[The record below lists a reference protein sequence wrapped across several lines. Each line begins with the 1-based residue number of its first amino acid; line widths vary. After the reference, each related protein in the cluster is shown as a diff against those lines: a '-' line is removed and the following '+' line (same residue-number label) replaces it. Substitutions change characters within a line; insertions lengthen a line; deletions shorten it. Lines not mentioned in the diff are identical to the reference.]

1 MKVISINAGS
11 SSLKF
16 KLFDMTTEEVIAS
29 GLFERIGID
38 GSFYT
43 IKYGSESIR
52 EDIELPDQTT
62 AVRIL
67 LDKLIALEIISS
79 LEDISGIGHRVVSG
93 GEKYK
98 DSVLVTDQVI
108 EDIEAMKDFAPLH
121 NVQSA
126 KVMRAFK
133 EVLPTV
139 DMVAIFDTTFHQT
152 MKEENFLYP
161 VPYEWY
167 TNYKVRKYGAHG
179 TSYRYVV
186 EETEK
191 TLGKKDIK
199 AIICHLGSG
208 ASIAAVENGK
218 SVDTSMGFTP
228 VSGIM
233 MATRAGDIDPS
244 IITYI
249 MEKEGK
255 NALEVLDDLNHNS
268 GMLGFSEVSS
278 DCRDIEREMHE
289 GNERCKLTLELYY
302 KRIVSY
308 IASYY
313 CLLNK
318 ADIIVF
324 TGGIG
329 ENRSLVR
336 SNIINKLSC
345 LGITIDEE
353 KNSEED
359 NPLKGKIRK
368 ISTDS
373 SSIPVYVIP
382 TNEELVMARDT
393 LRIVN
398 NR

>member
-1 MKVISINAGS
+1 
-11 SSLKF
+11 
-16 KLFDMTTEEVIAS
+16 
-29 GLFERIGID
+29 
-38 GSFYT
+38 
-43 IKYGSESIR
+43 
-52 EDIELPDQTT
+52 
-62 AVRIL
+62 
-67 LDKLIALEIISS
+67 
-79 LEDISGIGHRVVSG
+79 
-93 GEKYK
+93 
-98 DSVLVTDQVI
+98 
-108 EDIEAMKDFAPLH
+108 MKDFAPLH

-133 EVLPTV
+133 EVLPNV

-186 EETEK
+186 EEMEK

-208 ASIAAVENGK
+208 ASIVAVENGK

>member
-133 EVLPTV
+133 EVLPNV

-186 EETEK
+186 EEMEK

-233 MATRAGDIDPS
+233 MATRAGDIDP
-244 IITYI
+244 
-249 MEKEGK
+249 
-255 NALEVLDDLNHNS
+255 
-268 GMLGFSEVSS
+268 
-278 DCRDIEREMHE
+278 
-289 GNERCKLTLELYY
+289 
-302 KRIVSY
+302 
-308 IASYY
+308 
-313 CLLNK
+313 
-318 ADIIVF
+318 
-324 TGGIG
+324 
-329 ENRSLVR
+329 
-336 SNIINKLSC
+336 
-345 LGITIDEE
+345 
-353 KNSEED
+353 
-359 NPLKGKIRK
+359 
-368 ISTDS
+368 
-373 SSIPVYVIP
+373 
-382 TNEELVMARDT
+382 
-393 LRIVN
+393 
-398 NR
+398 